1 MAGNLFPTRK
11 SRQRAAW
18 DESKRDRSRNT
29 FGYPADAA
37 RFIHRSCLLEGE
49 LFTVKVYLLAVAV
62 TAAQPEETML
72 GPEDMI
78 IQYTKIAL
86 EYAFAWSVDYYWYA
100 WATLLF
106 SGCLLS
112 LAPWRLP
119 AEHDFFQMAA
129 HTIRKSIFWG
139 GVILLV
145 CFAMCWW
152 FYWLVAEFEV
162 PDYNKVFFGY
172 YLKTGKAHIMLLLAA
187 PFTGLFLRFYYFRFF
202 HPYISGLMRDWRNLQ
217 STDEISDIRDE
228 RLKYVAKDFLPT
240 KFYDSKKQK
249 LVVGLDSSNDPIYI
263 PLNVWRQTNTQIIGP
278 TRYGKGVAIGCLMD
292 QVIRFGDCLIYVD
305 PKEDE
310 WAPHVMYQAA
320 KAAGKPFYYLT
331 LHDKGIGYWSPFEG
345 GTRRDAY
352 ARLVTIFGMVEAG
365 GESDFYKIVEKMQL
379 NRILGE
385 HDSYDLTNLYGK
397 ITAFNSWQK
406 NDRAKAIKVEAL
418 LENWRQIKSLNPPEN
433 VTRFSVEKALL
444 EDAVVYIQ
452 GSLNDDVVKT
462 ATKALIMEIIQETMR
477 LKSQRKKH
485 ATLVIDEMSFLV
497 SKQVRD
503 ALATVVGFNMNIV
516 SMYQSPNDLKFP
528 DDKTL
533 DGQALLQSMNVNSQ
547 IKLVY
552 GGADYETAEWLSR
565 LSGSITKTVT
575 SMEKT
580 NVRTM
585 GAEEWERGRM
595 IKAHEEA
602 TVPINVV
609 LALPPRVAILIQPHQ
624 LATPTFTSPS
634 KVNNT
639 ALLPAWLTEEGER
652 IQNPIVATVVP
663 EPPATKK
670 LEHAQVESS
679 SPTGPIYNMDDIIE
693 EGLENTN
700 RENLVWALGKKQKAI
715 LQSRISK
722 EKFEAAQ
729 ARLDKIKADEAPQNL
744 EHAQESAKDLEH
756 AQVSS
761 SKTPPPA
768 PLYNLEELLL
778 KDKSEL
784 TDHQCIW
791 LFKSKARATKAQ
803 ALFTAE
809 EAAKWKALGFKNANN
824 KEAQTNEALADENN
838 TEDDLDDFRAQ
849 QSDDR
854 DDDPDSYTG
863 RTKTQDDD
871 MSMFEQ

>member
-1 MAGNLFPTRK
+1 
-11 SRQRAAW
+11 
-18 DESKRDRSRNT
+18 
-29 FGYPADAA
+29 
-37 RFIHRSCLLEGE
+37 
-49 LFTVKVYLLAVAV
+49 
-62 TAAQPEETML
+62 ML

-78 IQYTKIAL
+78 IQYTKL
-86 EYAFAWSVDYYWYA
+86 MLTYAFAWSVDYYWYA
-100 WATLLF
+100 WAALLF
-106 SGCLLS
+106 FGCLLS

-119 AEHDFFQMAA
+119 AEHNFFQMFT
-129 HTIRKSIFWG
+129 HTVRQTIFWSA
-139 GVILLV
+139 VTLLV
-145 CFAMCWW
+145 MFVFCWW

-162 PDYNKVFFGY
+162 PNYNAVFFGY
-172 YLKTGKAHIMLLLAA
+172 YLKTGSAHIVNLLGA
-187 PFTGLFLRFYYFRFF
+187 PFAGLAIRFYYFRFF
-202 HPYISGLMRDWRNLQ
+202 HPYISGVMRDWRNLQ

-240 KFYDSKKQK
+240 KFYDSKKEK
-249 LVVGLDSSNDPIYI
+249 LVVGLNSDNNPIYI

-292 QVIRFGDCLIYVD
+292 QVIRCGDALIYVD

-418 LENWRQIKSLNPPEN
+418 LENWRQIKSLNPPEH

-444 EDAVVYIQ
+444 EGAVVYIQ
-452 GSLNDDVVKT
+452 GALNDDVVKT

-477 LKSQRKKH
+477 LKSQRKTH

-547 IKLVY
+547 IKLCY

-585 GAEEWERGRM
+585 GAEEWEPGRM
-595 IKAHEEA
+595 TKAHEEA

-639 ALLPAWLTEEGER
+639 ALLPAWLIEEKAR
-652 IQNPIVATVVP
+652 IESSNPPTPKSEKI
-663 EPPATKK
+663 
-670 LEHAQVESS
+670 EHAQDEGGGSAT
-679 SPTGPIYNMDDIIE
+679 PYNMDEIIE
-693 EGLENTN
+693 EGLENTS
-700 RENLVWALGKKQKAI
+700 RENLVWALGKKQKPI

-722 EKFEAAQ
+722 EKFDAAQ
-729 ARLDKIKADEAPQNL
+729 ARLDSIKAAEAAPIL
-744 EHAQESAKDLEH
+744 EHAQESATKNGP
-756 AQVSS
+756 AQVAPL
-761 SKTPPPA
+761 KTPPPA
-768 PLYNLEELLL
+768 PLYDIEHLLL

-784 TDHQCIW
+784 TEHQCIW
-791 LFKSKARATKAQ
+791 LFKTEARAARSQ
-803 ALFTAE
+803 AFFTTE
-809 EAAKWKALGFKNANN
+809 EAKKWKSLGIKNRAN
-824 KEAQTNEALADENN
+824 KESQNHGPAATDSEPEN
-838 TEDDLDDFRAQ
+838 DLNDFRA
-849 QSDDR
+849 DADT
-854 DDDPDSYTG
+854 DPNVHADNGVG
-863 RTKTQDDD
+863 RTKPEVDD

>member
-1 MAGNLFPTRK
+1 
-11 SRQRAAW
+11 
-18 DESKRDRSRNT
+18 
-29 FGYPADAA
+29 
-37 RFIHRSCLLEGE
+37 
-49 LFTVKVYLLAVAV
+49 
-62 TAAQPEETML
+62 ML

-86 EYAFAWSVDYYWYA
+86 NYAFAWSVDYYWYG
-100 WATLLF
+100 WAALLF
-106 SGCLLS
+106 AGCLLS

-145 CFAMCWW
+145 SFAMCWW

-202 HPYISGLMRDWRNLQ
+202 HPYFSGLLRSWRNLQ

-228 RLKYVAKDFLPT
+228 RLKYVAKDFLPS
-240 KFYDSKKQK
+240 KYYDSSGKN
-249 LVVGLDSSNDPIYI
+249 LVVGLDSASKPIYI

-278 TRYGKGVAIGCLMD
+278 TRYGKGVAIGCIMD
-292 QVIRFGDCLIYVD
+292 QVIRYGDCLIYVD

-385 HDSYDLTNLYGK
+385 DDSYDLTNLYGK

-418 LENWRQIKSLNPPEN
+418 LENWRQIKSLNPPKD

-634 KVNNT
+634 KVKNT
-639 ALLPAWLTEEGER
+639 ALLPAWLAEEKAR
-652 IQNPIVATVVP
+652 IETPKS
-663 EPPATKK
+663 EK
-670 LEHAQVESS
+670 LVHAQVAAASS
-679 SPTGPIYNMDDIIE
+679 AAPTYNMDAIIA
-693 EGLENTN
+693 EGLDKTN
-700 RENLVWALGKKQKAI
+700 RENLVWALGKKQIAI
-715 LQSRISK
+715 LQSKISK
-722 EKFEAAQ
+722 ENFEAAK
-729 ARLDKIKADEAPQNL
+729 ARLEAIKASEAKSPSDEKL
-744 EHAQESAKDLEH
+744 VH

-761 SKTPPPA
+761 PESRPARTPPPA
-768 PLYNLEELLL
+768 PRYDIELLL
-778 KDKSEL
+778 LTAKSEL
-784 TDHQCIW
+784 TDDHCIW
-791 LFKSKARATKAQ
+791 LFKTAARAAR
-803 ALFTAE
+803 AEAMFTADE
-809 EAAKWKALGFKNANN
+809 IAKWKSLSGKPPSS
-824 KEAQTNEALADENN
+824 KEDPPNDQS
-838 TEDDLDDFRAQ
+838 
-849 QSDDR
+849 SDDDTT
-854 DDDPDSYTG
+854 DDYDDYIAQLESESETDEDPDSYTPPSK
-863 RTKTQDDD
+863 TKDDDD
-871 MSMFEQ
+871 MAMFE